1 MKNFKL
7 ILNVLVVVT
16 SFMFF
21 QCTSDYTPIPGP
33 AGADG
38 AQGLDGADGVDGA
51 EVGSQL
57 AAAREK
63 LLSEGAD
70 SPHRTALQEEIDYL
84 EALRSAISA

>member
-38 AQGLDGADGVDGA
+38 TQGIDGVDG
-51 EVGSQL
+51 VDCLCSS
-57 AAAREK
+57 
-63 LLSEGAD
+63 LLKVS
-70 SPHRTALQEEIDYL
+70 LIDH
-84 EALRSAISA
+84 IVIQ